1 MRNEFRIADI
11 ALAPEGHRRMEWAW
25 EYMPVLKLIAEK
37 EAANQPL
44 AGVVV
49 GTSSARPSSP
59 RAATRSRRRTRYA
72 PRSSRRASTYSAAA
86 A

>member
-37 EAANQPL
+37 EAANQPH

-49 GTSSARPSSP
+49 GT
-59 RAATRSRRRTRYA
+59 
-72 PRSSRRASTYSAAA
+72 
-86 A
+86 